1 MKTVYLL
8 IGLPGAGK
16 STFAKTR
23 LKNSSI
29 IELDEIRQ
37 QLADRKVIGKEYS
50 SKDNILVFKE
60 FYKKILNE
68 IEINDSI
75 VIDATNAKISER
87 QDIYELLKDFKPKFI
102 AINFIDS
109 VDVVVERIKTRQA
122 KNPNCVHFFKN
133 PEEAVN
139 IYLKR
144 IEENKTSFNEPLAEI
159 WYVKNCE
166 LLNKEQKILIA
177 STNLGKIKIYKE
189 ICDELNMFTTSL
201 NEIGVNIDIEET
213 GETEIQ
219 NAELK
224 AKKYYEITGLP
235 VIANDSGLIID
246 KFSKEDQP
254 GVLVRRFGGKE
265 LTDKELLNVFV
276 KKLTE
281 VGGESTG
288 HYVVALSLIDGNGKM
303 TSKVFNPKKYFI
315 NKPSEIIIK
324 GIPLSSISFDKS
336 LNKYESEMTMKERND
351 QEKEEMQ
358 KQKEFI
364 KSVFCK

>member
-8 IGLPGAGK
+8 IGLHEAEK
-16 STFAKTR
+16 STFAKTK
-23 LKNSSI
+23 LKISSI
-29 IELDEIRQ
+29 IELDKIRQ
-37 QLADRKVIGKEYS
+37 QFDDAKVVDKEHS
-50 SKDNILVFKE
+50 FEDNCLVFKK
-60 FYKKILNE
+60 FHKKILNE
-68 IEINDSI
+68 IKINDSV
-75 VIDATNAKISER
+75 VIDTTNTKVSER
-87 QDIYELLKDFKPKFI
+87 QDIYDLLKEYKPKFI
-102 AINFIDS
+102 AINFMDDI
-109 VDVVVERIKTRQA
+109 DVVDENTKKCQTQ
-122 KNPNCVHFFKN
+122 NPNYVLKN
-133 PEEAVN
+133 HEEIVDTC
-139 IYLKR
+139 LKR
-144 IEENKTSFNEPLAEI
+144 IEENKTSFDEPLAEI
-159 WYVKNCE
+159 WYVKSCK
-166 LLNKEQKILIA
+166 LINKEQKILIA

-189 ICDELNMFTTSL
+189 ICDELNLYTTSL
-201 NEIGVNIDIEET
+201 NEIGVNVDIEET

-224 AKKYYEITGLP
+224 AKAYHEITGLP

-265 LTDKELLNVFV
+265 LTDKELLSVFV
-276 KKLTE
+276 EKLTE

-288 HYVVALSLIDGNGKM
+288 HYNVALSLIDSRGKI

-324 GIPLSSISFDKS
+324 GIPLSSISYDKS

-364 KSVFCK
+364 KFVFCK